1 MKRTVI
7 AVATTLALSGAIAA
21 GQVEVS
27 FRPADQLADVGR
39 GVDRERHIKALAD
52 HFKSLGARLPDGQR
66 LEVEVLD
73 VDMAGELRPTRRGD
87 EVRVLKGAADWPKLE
102 LKWSLT
108 SGSQTLKSG
117 QDRLSDMAY
126 LQHPLPSADAGAVAY
141 EARMIDRWFDERV
154 LGTRKPAP

>member
-1 MKRTVI
+1 MKRTLI
-7 AVATTLALSGAIAA
+7 AVVTTLALSSAIAA

-27 FRPADQLADVGR
+27 FRPVDQLADVGR
-39 GVDRERHIKALAD
+39 GIDRERHVKALAD

-87 EVRVLKGAADWPKLE
+87 EVRVMKGAADWPKLE

-108 SGSQTLKSG
+108 SGGQTLRSG
-117 QDRLSDMAY
+117 HERLSDLAY
-126 LQHPLPSADAGAVAY
+126 LQHPLRGDTGPVAY

-154 LGTRKPAP
+154 LGTKKPAP